1 MLTIQTVITKK
12 IKINNK
18 TGRNR
23 PQLKKKKRNMSM
35 VVYFIM
41 KALLAVVRVFPVFS
55 LMIAHCV
62 FFF

>member
-1 MLTIQTVITKK
+1 
-12 IKINNK
+12 
-18 TGRNR
+18 
-23 PQLKKKKRNMSM
+23 MSM

-62 FFF
+62 FFFSPFIDFCDPLGQLFINTCNSKVGDHIY